1 MGCSKKRIGQERIQG
16 GLIVEYYIGAENS
29 SGMKFENKTDFLE
42 EISRMI
48 DRCKAN
54 GGTMFDIQV
63 YTNEEV

>member
-1 MGCSKKRIGQERIQG
+1 M
-16 GLIVEYYIGAENS
+16 EYYIGAENS

-48 DRCKAN
+48 DKCKAN